1 MKDTT
6 PGNSEN
12 LNDSIL
18 KDTSGQIQRPIC
30 EKCSEEISLEF
41 SKDTVFLSCKH
52 AVHYDCIDN
61 PRKKC
66 PTCPLSETMSEIVSF
81 ANTDLSDAQKKCT
94 RESSTKK
101 SSSKKT
107 KKSGGKKV
115 SGTLKQ
121 LIEELLIDIP
131 VVGGISEESS
141 CAMDARSIFL
151 QLSDK
156 IDNAKTK
163 NEDASRDLI
172 SSYFDFGKALYN

>member
-1 MKDTT
+1 
-6 PGNSEN
+6 
-12 LNDSIL
+12 
-18 KDTSGQIQRPIC
+18 
-30 EKCSEEISLEF
+30 
-41 SKDTVFLSCKH
+41 
-52 AVHYDCIDN
+52 
-61 PRKKC
+61 
-66 PTCPLSETMSEIVSF
+66 MSEIVSF

-163 NEDASRDLI
+163 NEDASQGARALVKSEVRKEIPETKFSDDALKKRMERAQKMFRI
-172 SSYFDFGKALYN
+172 FDTIGKEKIARVKLTPPSFILNLTVDDTDYVIAKVLKGASSKGTA